1 MNEWGTGQI
10 NRLKIDSKCQMFK
23 YRTLVE
29 LGRQREGHSEKKLM
43 RWTEPW
49 IECYKVDRERGKRR
63 ERERER
69 LTKTWIE
76 IIERY

>member
-1 MNEWGTGQI
+1 
-10 NRLKIDSKCQMFK
+10 MFK

-43 RWTEPW
+43 RWTEPL

-69 LTKTWIE
+69 LTKT
-76 IIERY
+76 